1 MRSALLL
8 RLVTWRVTWLLGL
21 TRRLSPGCNLAIVF
35 VMLILLFL
43 PHVMFLHFASV
54 LLKRMILS
62 SLLSFRGLII
72 LILFIFSGLE
82 RLQELELVHELSLAL
97 LSFRDLV
104 MSVLE
109 IRGVINLRVQGRF
122 SMHAVCTSVA
132 TNDLIDVGRSEL
144 TGWTLLLLLGDHL
157 DLLMQLV
164 LELLLSHLCT
174 SAVRI

>member
-1 MRSALLL
+1 MQ
-8 RLVTWRVTWLLGL
+8 
-21 TRRLSPGCNLAIVF
+21 
-35 VMLILLFL
+35 ILLFL
-43 PHVMFLHFASV
+43 PHVMFLHVASV
-54 LLKRMILS
+54 LLKRLILS

-97 LSFRDLV
+97 LSFRDLS

-132 TNDLIDVGRSEL
+132 TDDLIDVGWSEL
-144 TGWTLLLLLGDHL
+144 TGWT
-157 DLLMQLV
+157 
-164 LELLLSHLCT
+164 
-174 SAVRI
+174 